1 MIYIHINKKAAKN
14 MVQMQIV
21 QLQQVL
27 HKLLSIMS
35 LTLMLMR
42 LQNTKTKIM
51 F

>member
-1 MIYIHINKKAAKN
+1 M
-14 MVQMQIV
+14 QMQIV

-42 LQNTKTKIM
+42 LQNMKTKIM
-51 F
+51 LKNDE